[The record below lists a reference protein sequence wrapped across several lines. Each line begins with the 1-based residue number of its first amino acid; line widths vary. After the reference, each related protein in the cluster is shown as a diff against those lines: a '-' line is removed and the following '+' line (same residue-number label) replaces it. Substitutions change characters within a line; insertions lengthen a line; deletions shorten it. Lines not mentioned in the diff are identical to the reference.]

1 MKKLNTAIA
10 LLFSFL
16 IQKALTQSNET
27 DYAVIA
33 YGYLKE
39 IFAGMVKNESGSL
52 CLQVV
57 NERKNEIIEHL
68 RGIIDSLS
76 DIDNRFTEFG
86 VNLLKL
92 LTLKGYAKNC
102 KILNFV
108 IFYNKLTNKDEIIK
122 LGNLIYNTATEL
134 SGIFNR
140 TNTNTTFF
148 KNMGKLAKKV
158 LDIKVK

>member
-39 IFAGMVKNESGSL
+39 IFAGMAKNESGRL

-92 LTLKGYAKNC
+92 ITLKG
-102 KILNFV
+102 
-108 IFYNKLTNKDEIIK
+108 
-122 LGNLIYNTATEL
+122 
-134 SGIFNR
+134 
-140 TNTNTTFF
+140 
-148 KNMGKLAKKV
+148 
-158 LDIKVK
+158 